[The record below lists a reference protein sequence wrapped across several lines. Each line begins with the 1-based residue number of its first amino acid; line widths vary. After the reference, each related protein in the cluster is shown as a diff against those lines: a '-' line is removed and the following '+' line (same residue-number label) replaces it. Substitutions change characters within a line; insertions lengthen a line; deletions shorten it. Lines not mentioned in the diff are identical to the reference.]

1 MGSSTSGG
9 THEGLPVAEQGAER
23 VQAEPQESA
32 DGGRNLAGGGGK
44 GPLFVPIALLPEEPA
59 LESMSAEEMVAM
71 VEEGS
76 SPVPIELLADELPHI
91 YSRTI
96 YL

>member
-1 MGSSTSGG
+1 
-9 THEGLPVAEQGAER
+9 
-23 VQAEPQESA
+23 
-32 DGGRNLAGGGGK
+32 
-44 GPLFVPIALLPEEPA
+44 VPIALLPEEPA